1 VTAEGGLARRLG
13 LTDAVV
19 LGVGSMLG
27 TGVFVVWSPAAELA
41 GRWLLAALGL
51 AALVAYC
58 NATSTAQLAAVH
70 PESGGAYVYG
80 RLRLGRWWGALAG
93 AAFVV
98 GKTASCAAAAL
109 AIGAYAWPEHARL
122 LAVTVVVV
130 ATAVNLAG
138 ISKTAGATRVLVAV
152 VLAILL
158 VCVVTALVTEHNGSA
173 REVNPGDDGPAGVV
187 AAAALFFFAF
197 AGYARV
203 ATLGGEVRDPARI
216 IPRAI
221 VIALGAVLVVYL
233 AVGLTLLHALGL
245 EGLAGTVTPLSAAVD
260 GVAGV
265 EAAVRVGA
273 AVAAFGVLL
282 PLLAGVSRTVFAMA
296 SYGDLPGGL
305 AAVSARG
312 IPQRAQLLVALAV
325 LIAVVTG
332 GVVGAVTV
340 SAGAVLVYYAVAN
353 AASLRLSDDER
364 RWPKALAWL
373 GLAGCLTLATSL
385 LTEGVLM

>member
-1 VTAEGGLARRLG
+1 MTPEGGLARRLG
-13 LTDAVV
+13 LTNAVV

-27 TGVFVVWSPAAELA
+27 TGVFVVWSPAADRA

-58 NATSTAQLAAVH
+58 NAASTAQLAAVH

-80 RLRLGRWWGALAG
+80 RRRLGRGWGVLAG

-109 AIGAYAWPEHARL
+109 AIGAYAWPGQARL

-138 ISKTAGATRVLVAV
+138 ISKTAGATRVLVAA
-152 VLAILL
+152 VLVILL
-158 VCVVTALVTEHNGSA
+158 LWVITALVTGQEVGSQ
-173 REVNPGDDGPAGVV
+173 EVDPGGDGPAGVV

-203 ATLGGEVRDPARI
+203 ATLGGEVRNPART

-221 VIALGAVLVVYL
+221 VIALGGVLAVYL
-233 AVGLTLLHALGL
+233 VVGLTLLHTLGL
-245 EGLAGTVTPLSAAVD
+245 NGVTGTVTPLSAAVD

-265 EAAVRVGA
+265 EALVRVGA

-282 PLLAGVSRTVFAMA
+282 PLLAGVTRTVFAMA
-296 SYGDLPGGL
+296 SYGDLPSRL
-305 AAVSARG
+305 AALSARG
-312 IPQRAQLLVALAV
+312 VPHRAQLLVAVAVLLAV
-325 LIAVVTG
+325 LTG
-332 GVVGAVTV
+332 GVVGAVAV

-353 AASLRLSDDER
+353 AAALRLPDDER
-364 RWPKALAWL
+364 RWPKPFSWL
-373 GLAGCLTLATSL
+373 GLAGCLTLAASL
-385 LTEGVLM
+385 LTERVLM